1 MKQKLVSS
9 ILLIA
14 ISLLALVSCGS
25 GAAKY
30 RNDVAVPD
38 LCAAADPLIGDSST
52 MATMTDDYLY
62 GMMGIELDGI
72 SDYAVKVQ
80 ASGANVD
87 EYGIFKASSEENVA
101 TVEQMVQSYLA
112 KRVETWMP
120 EYMPEEF
127 PKVQSAKAQVYGQYV
142 VYCILDDSEKSAVF
156 NAIEAALK
164 DE

>member
-1 MKQKLVSS
+1 MKQKLTSF

-87 EYGIFKASSEENVA
+87 EYGIFKASSEDGVA
-101 TVEQMVQSYLA
+101 AVEQMVQSYLSKLDA
-112 KRVETWMP
+112 RIYARGISEGAVC
-120 EYMPEEF
+120 
-127 PKVQSAKAQVYGQYV
+127 QSAGLRSVCGLLHTRRLRKIRGIQR
-142 VYCILDDSEKSAVF
+142 D
-156 NAIEAALK
+156 
-164 DE
+164 

>member
-1 MKQKLVSS
+1 MKQKLVSF
-9 ILLIA
+9 ILLAA

-30 RNDVAVPD
+30 RDDVAVVD
-38 LCAAADPLIGDSST
+38 LCTMADALISDSST
-52 MATMTDDYLY
+52 MATMTSDYLY

-80 ASGANVD
+80 ASGANVN
-87 EYGIFKASSEENVA
+87 EYGIFKASSADDVA
-101 TVEQMVQSYLA
+101 NVEQMVQSYLA

-127 PKVQSAKAQVYGQYV
+127 PKVQNASYKTYGNYI
-142 VYCILDDSEKSAVF
+142 VYCILADSDKTAVF
-156 NAIEAALK
+156 NAVEAGLK
-164 DE
+164 AE